1 MLKKMLLKIARA
13 YQMFVSPFLGRHC
26 RFIPSCS
33 EYAVLAIKKHGAW
46 KGAWLSVWRVLRC
59 SPLSR
64 GGVDLP

>member
-1 MLKKMLLKIARA
+1 MLKKILLKIIRA
-13 YQMFVSPFLGRHC
+13 YQTLVSPFLGRHC

-46 KGAWLSVWRVLRC
+46 KGAWLSAWRVLRC